1 MTEISEHQNKLEVRN
16 LTRTLRAN
24 GTSKAIVDGV
34 SYTFECGDIYTIV
47 GPSGAGKSSLLR
59 LLNRL
64 DEPTE
69 GEVWFDGRDY
79 REFPVRQLRLR
90 IGYLFQQPYLF
101 PGTIAENIRFA
112 AAALSDDDVCDL
124 LKQTGLAGKDCG
136 ESVDTLSGGEK
147 QRVALARLLATNPSV
162 LLLDEPTSAL
172 DPTATRG
179 IEELIWEIVARAC
192 YTVVMV
198 THEPAQAIRMA
209 GQTLLMAR
217 GKLIESGPTEEVINN
232 PKSDEGRRYRDRELT

>member
-1 MTEISEHQNKLEVRN
+1 MIADSEHQNKLEVRN
-16 LTRTLRAN
+16 LTRIINSN
-24 GTSKAIVDGV
+24 GKPSRIVDHV
-34 SYTFECGDIYTIV
+34 SYTFACGDIYTIV

-64 DEPTE
+64 DEPSE
-69 GEVWFDGRDY
+69 GEVWFEGQDY
-79 REFPVRQLRLR
+79 RSLPVRELRLR

-101 PGTIAENIRFA
+101 PGTIAENIRFGA
-112 AAALSDDDVCDL
+112 AQLSDDEVCDL
-124 LKQTGLAGKDCG
+124 LKQTGLSTKDCS
-136 ESVDTLSGGEK
+136 EPVDMLSGGEK

-179 IEELIWEIVARAC
+179 IEELIWKIVERKC
-192 YTVVMV
+192 YTVIMV
-198 THEPAQAIRMA
+198 THEPAQAIRMK

-217 GKLIESGPTEEVINN
+217 GKLIESGPTDDVINH